1 MTVHCALCGNLM
13 AADQCEALHLCWP
26 QRLHKQGALALRRLD
41 DSIRAAREI
50 GIRFHPT
57 RGAMTLGQS
66 KGGQPPD
73 AVCEEEDAVLEDMA
87 RVIAEFH
94 DNSRCALPI
103 EPFRPADC
111 TLIQTTGVGLHSS
124 LSTATLCSA
133 SQDGTYAPCR
143 PVTALLS

>member
-1 MTVHCALCGNLM
+1 MTIYVCLCVASCLQQTAVELG
-13 AADQCEALHLCWP
+13 ACWP
-26 QRLHKQGALALRRLD
+26 RQLHSTDTLAPRRLD

-73 AVCEEEDAVLEDMA
+73 AVCEEEDAVLKDMA

-94 DNSRCALPI
+94 DNSRCASCDRAYSFAERI
-103 EPFRPADC
+103 
-111 TLIQTTGVGLHSS
+111 LI
-124 LSTATLCSA
+124 
-133 SQDGTYAPCR
+133 
-143 PVTALLS
+143 